1 MRRTIRICLL
11 TTTLVATLLATPA
24 TAVPTC
30 VFDPATATI
39 NVAVGNGETATIGR
53 SGDAITLNATPCDV
67 AATVS
72 TTDTVAV
79 TATGTPTEVGIDLSG
94 GPFAPGVTPET
105 DGGTSEIEFQV
116 NLPSGTPIVRIT
128 GSTGDDHVVVG
139 SAGINLNA
147 TEAVADVDVT
157 IVGTPA
163 IFLQGGD
170 GADVLSVVGG
180 TAEGSPVAGVSL
192 RGDAGDDL
200 LFAGLGPSSLEGG
213 DGTDT
218 LDYSAVTQVGRADLG
233 AGATLHVDGSIDTLA
248 TIENL
253 TGSPGDDT
261 IIGDAGDNVL
271 RGEGGND
278 TIDGGEGNDQLL
290 GGDGVDTA
298 EFREASSGVAVDLRA
313 GTATGAGDDEL
324 AGFENVTGSDRADTI
339 FGDGG
344 DNLLR
349 GLYGSDD
356 VYGRAGNDVVRGGKG
371 RDRLFGGRGDD
382 LLQGGHNRDQLNGGE
397 GDDVCRGA
405 PGPDSFVFCENY
417 PTRG

>member
-1 MRRTIRICLL
+1 
-11 TTTLVATLLATPA
+11 
-24 TAVPTC
+24 
-30 VFDPATATI
+30 
-39 NVAVGNGETATIGR
+39 
-53 SGDAITLNATPCDV
+53 
-67 AATVS
+67 
-72 TTDTVAV
+72 V

-213 DGTDT
+213 DGTDP
-218 LDYSAVTQVGRADLG
+218 LDYSAVTQLGRADLG
-233 AGATLHVDGSIDTLA
+233 GGATFAMLENAIVKFDKDFRRVGNKAFKQLGSIAADGTHVFASDGRGNEREFVVLGILEQSLQFTQGLFVNQTSVLETYDPVTIRTAYFFQLASGVDGDAVRAELEEAFFPYGLITLDIREEIATQFEASDRVLLLMQAYLALGLVVGITGLGVITIRAVVERRQEIGAMRALGFTRRMVRNVFLLEIALIAILGIVIGMSLGVLLAQRVWEVYFADIAVFVVPFVHLAAVALIAFAATLLA
-248 TIENL
+248 TA
-253 TGSPGDDT
+253 SP
-261 IIGDAGDNVL
+261 A
-271 RGEGGND
+271 
-278 TIDGGEGNDQLL
+278 
-290 GGDGVDTA
+290 
-298 EFREASSGVAVDLRA
+298 LRA
-313 GTATGAGDDEL
+313 SRLPPAEA
-324 AGFENVTGSDRADTI
+324 
-339 FGDGG
+339 
-344 DNLLR
+344 LR
-349 GLYGSDD
+349 YI
-356 VYGRAGNDVVRGGKG
+356 
-371 RDRLFGGRGDD
+371 
-382 LLQGGHNRDQLNGGE
+382 E
-397 GDDVCRGA
+397 
-405 PGPDSFVFCENY
+405 
-417 PTRG
+417 